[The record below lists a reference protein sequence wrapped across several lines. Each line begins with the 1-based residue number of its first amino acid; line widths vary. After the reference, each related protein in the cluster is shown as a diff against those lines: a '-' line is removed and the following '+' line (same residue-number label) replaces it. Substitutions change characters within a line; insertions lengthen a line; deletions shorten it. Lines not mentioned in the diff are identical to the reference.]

1 MQIAS
6 QKKKKKKKKRRE
18 KKKNK
23 KKNGGKKQ
31 GLNKII
37 FDFFEFWNLQGSFQ
51 VIKNSNY
58 QKWP

>member
-6 QKKKKKKKKRRE
+6 QKKK
-18 KKKNK
+18 K

-37 FDFFEFWNLQGSFQ
+37 FDSFEFWNLQGSFQ